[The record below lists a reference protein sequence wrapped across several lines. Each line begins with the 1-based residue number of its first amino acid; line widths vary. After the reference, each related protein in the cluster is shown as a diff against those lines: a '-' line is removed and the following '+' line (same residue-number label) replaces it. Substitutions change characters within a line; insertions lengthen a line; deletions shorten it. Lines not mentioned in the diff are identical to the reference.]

1 MQYFREPLKGLF
13 TQSRCMVLDFA
24 NIPPFTPESENIA
37 EYFRVL
43 EANGQNPREP
53 QQRQAFNDQLISRY
67 GCRYLVSSYGEDR
80 NSMLKG
86 SAIAQ
91 EGRTIHLGID
101 IFATDLETVF
111 APCSGTIVRTGRE
124 QEAHSFG
131 NYLIFQPKNP
141 SLPLIF
147 FGHLGSSLPT
157 TGSVKAGESIGTL
170 GDFHNN
176 ENGGW
181 SRHLHL
187 QCLRD
192 MPKKDEVPIGYGSLK
207 RLPELFDKYPDPM
220 KYFNNW
226 NIK

>member
-1 MQYFREPLKGLF
+1 MQSFSEPLTGLF
-13 TQSRCMVLDFA
+13 TQSRNMILDFA
-24 NIPPFTPESENIA
+24 NIPQATPKSENIA
-37 EYFRVL
+37 QYFRDL
-43 EANGQNPREP
+43 EASGQNPR
-53 QQRQAFNDQLISRY
+53 QAQYRQAFNDRLISRY
-67 GCRYLVSSYGEDR
+67 GCRYLVSSFGEDR
-80 NSMLKG
+80 KSMLEG
-86 SAIAQ
+86 SAIALQ
-91 EGRTIHLGID
+91 GRTIHLGID

-111 APCSGTIVRTGRE
+111 APCDGTIVRTGRE

-131 NYLIFQPKNP
+131 NYLIFRPNHTD
-141 SLPLIF
+141 LPLLF
-147 FGHLGSSLPT
+147 FGHLGFNLPP
-157 TGSVKAGESIGTL
+157 TGYVKQGEPIGVL
-170 GDFHNN
+170 GDFRDN

-226 NIK
+226 NIR